1 MSKLIDIMNA
11 PWAITPAMLHEIRG
25 IYETHLRGEKID
37 ITAIE
42 AHLGRSLNNETK
54 DYEVVNGVAVISAVG
69 AIAKRMNL
77 FSKISGGVST
87 EMLGNQIM
95 HAIEDNE
102 VKAIILEIDSPGGTV
117 DGTFDLSNKIF
128 EMRGNKPIVA
138 FSNGLMA
145 SAAYAIGSA
154 ADEIYISGQTTM
166 VGSIGVVST
175 HVDISQAEQ
184 KFGQKT
190 TEITAGKYKRIASQ
204 YEPLSAEGRA
214 DIQASVDYLYSVFV
228 EQVATFRAV
237 PVSTVL
243 DDMADGRM
251 FIGQQAIDAGLVDG
265 VSSLDEL
272 IADLS
277 MGLMPSSKQTRAGA
291 AHNLNDTE
299 HKGNEISFDDS
310 TSNLLVKIEDNLNK
324 SDLKLKGENIM
335 SENNQEITT
344 GYVSEHYPEVAEAFR
359 AEGSEDAR
367 AEGANEE
374 RERIQAVLNVSMV
387 GHEKLI
393 QRLAFDG
400 KTTGPEAAVQVINAE
415 KEIKGKVISNI
426 ENDAAKLNSVNAST
440 GEEPQTAELSNLPV
454 EERCEAKWGQI
465 ANLRA
470 EFNDNYDAYLAYE
483 KQAEKGKVR
492 VLGQNK

>member
-11 PWAITPAMLHEIRG
+11 PWAITPAMLREIRG

-37 ITAIE
+37 ISAIE
-42 AHLGRSLNNETK
+42 AHLGRQLNNETK
-54 DYEVVNGVAVISAVG
+54 DYEVFDGVAVISVVG

-87 EMLGNQIM
+87 EMLGDQIM
-95 HAIEDNE
+95 HALEDNA
-102 VKAIILEIDSPGGTV
+102 VKAVILEIDSPGGTV
-117 DGTFDLSNKIF
+117 DGTFDLADKIF
-128 EMRGNKPIVA
+128 EMRGAKPIVA

-154 ADEIYISGQTTM
+154 ADEIYISGSTTM

-175 HVDISQAEQ
+175 HVDLSQAEQ
-184 KFGQKT
+184 KQGQKT

-228 EQVATFRAV
+228 DYVATFRAV

-243 DDMADGRM
+243 DDMADGRV

-277 MGLMPSSKQTRAGA
+277 MGTMPSSKQMRAGD
-291 AHNLNDTE
+291 AHNSTLIKVSKTECLKNDSVDFLM
-299 HKGNEISFDDS
+299 KEIKANFDKD
-310 TSNLLVKIEDNLNK
+310 DNFLT
-324 SDLKLKGENIM
+324 GEKIM
-335 SENNQEITT
+335 SENNQEITK
-344 GYVSEHYPEVAEAFR
+344 GYVSEHHPEIAEAFR
-359 AEGSEDAR
+359 D
-367 AEGANEE
+367 EGAEAARKEGAVTE

-387 GHEKLI
+387 GHEELI
-393 QRLAFDG
+393 KGLAFDG

-415 KEIKGKVISNI
+415 KESKEKIVAGIKA
-426 ENDAAKLNSVNAST
+426 DAAHLNNVNAST
-440 GEEPQTAELSNLPV
+440 GQEPETAEVSNLPV
-454 EERCEAKWGQI
+454 EERCEANWGQS
-465 ANLRA
+465 ASLRA

-483 KQAEKGKVR
+483 KRAEKGKVR
-492 VLGQNK
+492 VLGQK